1 MFSKTILSKVNHAR
15 RAFGSNPGIAHRVM
29 NTFDKSTTN
38 YGTATYKPDQ
48 ELKGHE
54 PVELDTRDC
63 EYQATTLSN
72 GFTVLTESED
82 FPGSV
87 HMGFLINVG
96 TRDETPETSGSLQAL
111 KNVYLKTLKHT
122 NETVNY
128 GMIQMSG
135 GDMEMD
141 YDQETTYF
149 RGHCIEYDTVD
160 MFQML
165 VDIALEP
172 RSVLAANVAKAK
184 SRKSHELAHHLAKF
198 DPFAYN
204 EDLLLRTAYGFN
216 TLGMPRLGL
225 EGNVENIDARLLA
238 KFIMDNVT
246 PRKCVILGSGV
257 KNHAEF
263 VNLAKERLGEFL
275 PVPEHQYERSRSEY
289 IGGEYRNWTETPNT
303 NITVAFEGA
312 TWGSSDQPTFQVMAA
327 LLGSTDSLSRAG
339 SGNGSLARS
348 VTNLS
353 QQHSFVDR
361 ANVVNGHFSDSGLF
375 GLSVE
380 GPGSN
385 STDLMDVLLTELN
398 ELKDGVSDEELL
410 RAKNRLKMNVLTE
423 MERRGD
429 RLEEIG
435 RNYLAFGGDLTFH
448 QYTDRIDSVTSS
460 DINEVA
466 ERILATKP
474 TILVQGS
481 AINVVPTIN
490 DVQRQLS

>member
-1 MFSKTILSKVNHAR
+1 MFSKALISKVNHAR
-15 RAFGSNPGIAHRVM
+15 RAFGSNPGIVHRVL

-38 YGTATYKPDQ
+38 YGVATYRPDQ
-48 ELKGHE
+48 ELKGHKPSE
-54 PVELDTRDC
+54 VANKEC

-82 FPGSV
+82 FPGSI

-96 TRDETPETSGSLQAL
+96 TRDETPETSGACLAL

-149 RGHCIEYDTVD
+149 KGHCIEYDTVD

-184 SRKSHELAHHLAKF
+184 SRKSHELAHHLAKY

-204 EDLLLRTAYGFN
+204 EDLLLRTAYGYN

-225 EGNVENIDARLLA
+225 ENNVESIDAKILQ

-246 PRKCVILGSGV
+246 PRKCIILGSGV
-257 KNHAEF
+257 KNHSEF

-275 PVPEHQYERSRSEY
+275 PVPEHQYERQSASY

-312 TWGSSDQPTFQVMAA
+312 NWNSTEQPVFQVMASI
-327 LLGSTDSLSRAG
+327 LGSTDSLKRGRAG
-339 SGNGSLARS
+339 TGALARTIS
-348 VTNLS
+348 HLS
-353 QQHSFVDR
+353 QEHAFVDR
-361 ANVVNGHFSDSGLF
+361 AHVINAHFSDSGLF

-385 STDLMDVLLTELN
+385 STDIMDVLLTELN
-398 ELKDGVSDEELL
+398 ELKDGISDEELL
-410 RAKNRLKMNVLTE
+410 RAKNRLKMNILSE
-423 MERRGD
+423 MECRGN
-429 RLEEIG
+429 RLEEVG

-448 QYTDRIDSVTSS
+448 QYCDRVDEVTSS
-460 DINEVA
+460 DINSVA
-466 ERILATKP
+466 ERMLGTKP

-481 AINVVPTIN
+481 AINIVPGIT
-490 DVQRQLS
+490 DVQKQLK